1 MAYTQPSMRNRVPER
16 NSMTAEAGLVVE
28 ERIRQL
34 FQHLGIRQ
42 AHVAGRL
49 PRDWTGLA
57 TTYPE
62 LFTSLTLVCPMAVD
76 PDTVRRLASRVL
88 VLGGDQGPPAERVR
102 RAMERLPDARL
113 VTLRDY
119 AFAAWTDVAAD
130 RTAEIGGA
138 LIQFLEH
145 THPPAGG
152 TMVPHAETD
161 GEVAGISYRIRG
173 SGPPLV
179 LLPLWLSPSQWEPL
193 VPQLSAQYC
202 TILLGG
208 AELGV
213 VAVLESRGRAAG
225 YLGMVR
231 NLMEEAQL
239 QPGETIVEVGC
250 GTGVLDRWLAH
261 YTRGENH
268 ITGVDIN
275 GYLLREGT
283 ALAQKEGLEGVI
295 QFREGNAEGLP
306 FPDQHFDVTMS
317 VTVMEEVDAT
327 KMLAE
332 MVRVTK
338 PGGRVAAIV
347 RACDR
352 PFLINLPLRA
362 ALQRKVEEPSS
373 WAPAAGPRGCA
384 DASLYRHFHD
394 VGLTQVKM
402 FPQLATLD
410 ASATVFMQFL
420 QDLLLPT
427 LSQEEAREWQTARA
441 QAEAEGTFFIAW
453 PHHCAVGTK
462 L

>member
-1 MAYTQPSMRNRVPER
+1 
-16 NSMTAEAGLVVE
+16 
-28 ERIRQL
+28 
-34 FQHLGIRQ
+34 
-42 AHVAGRL
+42 
-49 PRDWTGLA
+49 
-57 TTYPE
+57 
-62 LFTSLTLVCPMAVD
+62 MAVD
-76 PDTVRRLASRVL
+76 PETVRRLASRML
-88 VLGGDQGPPAERVR
+88 VVGGDQGPPAERVR
-102 RAMERLPDARL
+102 RAMERVPEARL

-130 RTAEIGGA
+130 RIAEIGGA
-138 LIQFLEH
+138 LLQFLEH
-145 THPPAGG
+145 TPPPAGG
-152 TMVPHAETD
+152 TRLPPAETE

-173 SGPPLV
+173 AGPPLV

-208 AELGV
+208 AALGV

-231 NLMEEAQL
+231 HLMEEVQL
-239 QPGETIVEVGC
+239 QPGETVVEVGC

-261 YTRGENH
+261 DTRGHNH

-283 ALAQKEGLEGVI
+283 VLAQKEGLEGVI
-295 QFREGNAEGLP
+295 QFRAGNAEGLP
-306 FPDQHFDVTMS
+306 FPDQHFDVSMS
-317 VTVMEEVDAT
+317 VTVMEEGDAT

-352 PFLINLPLRA
+352 PFLMNLPLRA
-362 ALQRKVEEPSS
+362 ALHSKVEEPSG

-384 DASLYRHFHD
+384 DASLYRRFHD
-394 VGLTQVKM
+394 VGLSQVKM
-402 FPQLATLD
+402 FPHLATFD
-410 ASATVFMQFL
+410 ASATVFLQFV
-420 QDLLLPT
+420 QDLLVPT
-427 LSQEEAREWQTARA
+427 LSQEEAQEWQTART

-462 L
+462 P